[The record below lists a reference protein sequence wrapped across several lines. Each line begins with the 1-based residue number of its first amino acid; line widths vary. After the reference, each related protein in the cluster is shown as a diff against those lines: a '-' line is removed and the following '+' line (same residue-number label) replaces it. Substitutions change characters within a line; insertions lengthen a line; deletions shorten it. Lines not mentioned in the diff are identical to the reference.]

1 MSTVAEVWASHHQEL
16 DDRQRAATEARRG
29 WTFDFFGRSRRL
41 HFFAG
46 SNTSACGA
54 LAIEADAPLTM
65 FQTMP
70 TKQVCEPCRKAA
82 GAQPEPQ
89 MEIGL

>member
-1 MSTVAEVWASHHQEL
+1 MSALSDQWASRQQEME
-16 DDRQRAATEARRG
+16 DRMRNATEKRGG

-54 LAIEADAPLTM
+54 LAVEADAPLTM

-89 MEIGL
+89 MEMDL